1 MKFLLSRSSVSK
13 VLSTALIAA
22 TLPIGAF
29 SAAAETSIPNINS
42 TVSSSTVTENV
53 YQTPPNVIILPPG
66 SESVLVTGPSTTIS
80 GAQFDVNVAL
90 TGITGKV
97 TAQKFIIAFNPARV
111 DFIDAEAVDSSTSIV
126 GQYTE
131 LGKATVVA
139 ASISE
144 SAVNNKPLIRLT
156 FKAKANGGIQDIK
169 VSAELGLADN
179 GVIQATHPSSLSL
192 QTNQVTGDLNGNGA
206 LDIGDLAKL
215 APFYGITSTHTS
227 WSTVAGADFN
237 QNGSIDLTDLGL
249 LGKKVLYDTK
259 DFELMEASVM
269 DIQNAM
275 NAGKLTSVQLVT
287 KYLARIDTYDQ
298 KGPEIKA
305 ILSVNP
311 DALEEAAALDK
322 ERSEKGSR
330 GPLHGIPVIVKDNFN
345 TIGMPTTAGCI
356 CLKANNTSTDAFMI
370 KKLKNAGA
378 IILAKSNLHE
388 FAFGTTTLSSLG
400 GQTKNPYDLT
410 TNPGGSSG
418 GTGAAL
424 AANFGVIGL
433 GTDTG
438 GSIRIPSSRNALV
451 GIRPTIGLTSREGI
465 IPLAHSQDVGG
476 PMARSVADAAI
487 ALDAVSGYDPNDL
500 VTALST
506 GNIPKSYTDYLDK
519 DGLKGAKIGVIRSL
533 STGNDAAFTAATD
546 KMKELGA
553 TVIDVTIPNQSK
565 ILGYAS
571 LSGTEFKFD
580 LNDYLASLGANAPY
594 KTLTEIIASNDILQ
608 SQKSSMIQRDNV
620 TTLETLN
627 YYKDLWE
634 RTKLTQQSLTQ
645 VLGENSLDAVL
656 YATTSGNANRL
667 SAYSGFPAISFPA
680 GYTNQVPFGLE
691 LLGREYDEGTLIKLA
706 YAFEQATHLRT
717 MPASTPALTPEEE
730 SKLVLTP

>member
-1 MKFLLSRSSVSK
+1 MKSLLSRSSVSK
-13 VLSTALIAA
+13 VLSMALIAA
-22 TLPIGAF
+22 TLPIGAI
-29 SAAAETSIPNINS
+29 SAAAETSITNVNSTINS
-42 TVSSSTVTENV
+42 PTVTENV
-53 YQTPPNVIILPPG
+53 YQTPPNVVVLPPG
-66 SESVLVTGPSTTIS
+66 SESVLVTGPSTTIN
-80 GAQFDVNVAL
+80 GASFDVDVAL
-90 TGITGKV
+90 TGVTGKV
-97 TAQKFIIAFNPARV
+97 TAQKFIIEFNAARV
-111 DFIDAEAVDSSTSIV
+111 DFMDVQAVDSSTSIV
-126 GQYTE
+126 GQYAE

-139 ASISE
+139 TSISG
-144 SAVNNKPLIRLT
+144 SAVNNKPLIRLK
-156 FKAKANGGIQDIK
+156 FKAKANGGVQDIK

-179 GVIQATHPSSLSL
+179 GVIQATHFGSLSL
-192 QTNQVTGDLNGNGA
+192 QTNQVTGDLNGNGT
-206 LDIGDLAKL
+206 LDIGDLAIL

-227 WSTVAGADFN
+227 WSTVALADFN
-237 QNGSIDLTDLGL
+237 QNGSIDLTDLGI

-259 DFELMEASVM
+259 PFELMEASVM

-275 NAGKLTSVQLVT
+275 NAGKLTSVELVT
-287 KYLARIDTYDQ
+287 KYLARIDKYDQ

-305 ILSVNP
+305 ILTVNP
-311 DALEEAAALDK
+311 KALEEAAALDK
-322 ERSEKGSR
+322 ERSEKGAR

-519 DGLKGAKIGVIRSL
+519 DGLKGARIGVIRSL

-553 TVIDVTIPNQSK
+553 TVIEITIPNQSK

-620 TTLETLN
+620 TTLDTLS

-680 GYTNQVPFGLE
+680 GYNNQVPFGLE

-706 YAFEQATHLRT
+706 YSFEQATHLRT
-717 MPASTPALTPEEE
+717 MPASTPSLTTEEE

>member
-1 MKFLLSRSSVSK
+1 MKSLLSRSSVSK

-22 TLPIGAF
+22 MLPIGAI
-29 SAAAETSIPNINS
+29 SAAAETSITSVNS
-42 TVSSSTVTENV
+42 TISSPTVSENV
-53 YQTPPNVIILPPG
+53 YQTPPNVVVLPPG
-66 SESVLVTGPSTTIS
+66 SESVLVTGPSTTINGS
-80 GAQFDVNVAL
+80 LFDVDVAL
-90 TGITGKV
+90 TGVTGKV
-97 TAQKFIIAFNPARV
+97 TAQKFIIEFNAARV
-111 DFIDAEAVDSSTSIV
+111 DFIDVQAVDSSTSIV
-126 GQYTE
+126 GQYAE

-139 ASISE
+139 ASISD
-144 SAVNNKPLIRLT
+144 SAVNNKPLIRLK

-179 GVIQATHPSSLSL
+179 GVIQATHFGSLSL
-192 QTNQVTGDLNGNGA
+192 QTTQVTGDLNGNGA
-206 LDIGDLAKL
+206 LDIGDLAIL

-227 WSTVAGADFN
+227 WSTVALADFN
-237 QNGSIDLTDLGL
+237 QNGSIDLTDLGI

-259 DFELMEASVM
+259 QFELMEASVM

-275 NAGKLTSVQLVT
+275 NAGKLTSVGLVT
-287 KYLARIDTYDQ
+287 KYLARIDKYDQ

-311 DALEEAAALDK
+311 KALEEAAALDK
-322 ERSEKGSR
+322 ERSEKGAR

-500 VTALST
+500 VTALSS

-519 DGLKGAKIGVIRSL
+519 DGLKGARIGVIRSL

-553 TVIDVTIPNQSK
+553 TVIEVTIPNQSK

-608 SQKSSMIQRDNV
+608 NQKSSMIQRDNV
-620 TTLETLN
+620 TTLETLT

-680 GYTNQVPFGLE
+680 GYNNQVPFGLE

-706 YAFEQATHLRT
+706 YSFEQATHLRT
-717 MPASTPALTPEEE
+717 MPASTPALTAEEE